1 MPRTRRRTMK
11 RRFRGGS
18 NAAEEAGSLELAEEQ
33 EEAPEAVAGCGV
45 YGLRELRERA
55 DQEREKER
63 SRIKDL
69 MLEDLPPPAPAE
81 VPAPDQPPGEAAAE
95 GGKRSRVGGKRS
107 KARRSRARRT
117 KRRSR
122 VGGRRQQRQQQRT
135 TQRRR
140 TQSKRSKSTR
150 RR

>member
-11 RRFRGGS
+11 RRFRGGMDRGVRG
-18 NAAEEAGSLELAEEQ
+18 AGAEEPVAVDAGSLELAEEQ

-63 SRIKDL
+63 SRIKEL
-69 MLEDLPPPAPAE
+69 LRRKAE
-81 VPAPDQPPGEAAAE
+81 EETSV